1 MVNIGPVEVEV
12 GSRSGRWRVWLLVA
26 VVALG
31 LAGVIGSEP
40 AWASSLKKA
49 IKKSPEQAISLADHA
64 QFDWDR
70 VHIFGPYS
78 DRDIVDGEL
87 GAGTWAGLDT
97 EIELSDN
104 VVLFVFRDGQEVVES
119 HDFRRSHGDFTTCL
133 APEGL
138 TPQQA
143 QFAVKNGGLAL
154 AAE

>member
-1 MVNIGPVEVEV
+1 MANIGPFEVNV
-12 GSRSGRWRVWLLVA
+12 GARGGRWRTWLLVI
-26 VVALG
+26 VVTLALT
-31 LAGVIGSEP
+31 GVLNLEP
-40 AWASSLKKA
+40 SWASSLKKA

-97 EIELSDN
+97 EIELSDS